1 MLGFGEREGRE
12 KEKREERQSFFLRL
26 CFCILR
32 FLSGFRNGFSL
43 LFFFFSFT
51 FFFNTVLTWKIV
63 GASKVS
69 VIYIYRL
76 VIDPCFT
83 QFFFLIYSF
92 INIIS
97 RLIIKKKGILY
108 LKENIIIIK
117 RLLICEKYS

>member
-1 MLGFGEREGRE
+1 MWGWLLGRINFQCWVLGKEKVEKKRRERNGRAFFCAYVFVYLGFYRDLEMG
-12 KEKREERQSFFLRL
+12 FL
-26 CFCILR
+26 CF
-32 FLSGFRNGFSL
+32 
-43 LFFFFSFT
+43 FFFFSFT

-97 RLIIKKKGILY
+97 RLIIKKKKVFFI
-108 LKENIIIIK
+108 
-117 RLLICEKYS
+117 

>member
-32 FLSGFRNGFSL
+32 FLSGFINGFYL